1 VEDVEDRIA
10 ALYALDPGDFVKARD
25 ELARA
30 LAEEG
35 DQASATRVRGLK
47 KPLVTVWVVNRLAA
61 LKKDEVRA
69 LVEQGDPHSGSE
81 LRAAATERRRLLNSL
96 LSEGQKI
103 LEGAGKNAS
112 PAALQRVGRALEGAA
127 QNDGPNLLAGTV
139 AAESEVVATFGVAG
153 EWAPPFPEEAP
164 DRDLQELNEV
174 AERAETEAREA
185 TEVAL
190 EAEAEARRLAE
201 IAAEARARAR
211 SARDAAQ
218 RAARAR

>member
-10 ALYALDPGDFVKARD
+10 ALYALDPGDFVKGRD

-35 DQASATRVRGLK
+35 DKASAARVRGLK

-61 LKKDEVRA
+61 LKRDEVRA

-96 LSEGQKI
+96 LSEGQRI

-127 QNDGPNLLAGTV
+127 HNDRANLLAGTV
-139 AAESEVVATFGVAG
+139 AAESEVVATFGSA
-153 EWAPPFPEEAP
+153 EWMPQAPEEVP
-164 DRDLQELNEV
+164 DKHLQELNEV
-174 AERAETEAREA
+174 AEKAEIEAREA
-185 TEVAL
+185 TESAL
-190 EAEAEARRLAE
+190 DAEAEARRLAG

-211 SARDAAQ
+211 SAREAAQ